1 MFWRS
6 KKDIILD
13 CYTSNP
19 FAYNYAK
26 INYGYHYIP
35 DWWKKT
41 PPKRTNDNKDYHT
54 IRKCPGIIEYYKK
67 GIVLPLWA
75 ELRLLLLD
83 KNEEESYRYISSHS
97 QLIATSHD
105 QKQFEGFAK
114 DNGYSLKLESP
125 WHIRCK
131 EPIEFTMSQP
141 IWSQRDTLFSLSLL
155 PGIVEFK
162 TQTSTNL
169 NYFFE
174 KRDNRVEIN
183 LEPLTPLAIF
193 HPHTDR
199 KIILKYHYVENK
211 DTFNEMFTSDFGM
224 FLNRDGT
231 RFERQLQRKKDFI
244 DKVDRID
251 NKEFKL

>member
-1 MFWRS
+1 
-6 KKDIILD
+6 
-13 CYTSNP
+13 
-19 FAYNYAK
+19 
-26 INYGYHYIP
+26 
-35 DWWKKT
+35 
-41 PPKRTNDNKDYHT
+41 
-54 IRKCPGIIEYYKK
+54 
-67 GIVLPLWA
+67 
-75 ELRLLLLD
+75 
-83 KNEEESYRYISSHS
+83 
-97 QLIATSHD
+97 
-105 QKQFEGFAK
+105 
-114 DNGYSLKLESP
+114 
-125 WHIRCK
+125 
-131 EPIEFTMSQP
+131 MSQP